1 MHRGGDYGETSRTFS
16 RNVTFRVY
24 LVRPKVRS
32 MSAAFRMYLLHLDN
46 DLSCIGS
53 ARARSVA
60 PFRMHLLYLNSVPD
74 KPAHR
79 SPREGRRL
87 LDAGCDR
94 FCCSISQVTAVLS
107 RAQSCTDSSAA
118 VALVASKSVIFVS
131 LPM

>member
-1 MHRGGDYGETSRTFS
+1 MQNQIRETLRTVVAYQI
-16 RNVTFRVY
+16 RETLRTVVAY
-24 LVRPKVRS
+24 LRS

-74 KPAHR
+74 EPAHR
-79 SPREGRRL
+79 SPREGRGL

-94 FCCSISQVTAVLS
+94 LCCSTAQVTVVMS
-107 RAQSCTDSSAA
+107 HAQSCTDSSAA